1 MTLDDVD
8 RQIRLIQKKIRM
20 FQETG
25 DLRRLSRLKVKLAV
39 LQADLKKVGRP
50 VFRKSYAFE
59 AWCEELAAGRRTPA
73 SSEELF

>member
-39 LQADLKKVGRP
+39 LQADLKKMEDARP
-50 VFRKSYAFE
+50 RFRKSYAYE
-59 AWCEELAAGRRTPA
+59 MWLEELGWR
-73 SSEELF
+73 